1 MQRMVISLTEN
12 DKIWL
17 AKRAKTEHKSIAEVI
32 RQAIHCFQEQHE
44 RKQMAKKQRILF
56 YKVVVAGIMGMGCI
70 INKIYGMNGN
80 KGDFRLSYHY

>member
-44 RKQMAKKQRILF
+44 RKQMAKKQRNIILQSRR
-56 YKVVVAGIMGMGCI
+56 CW
-70 INKIYGMNGN
+70 NNGD
-80 KGDFRLSYHY
+80 GLHYQQNIRNEWE

>member
-12 DKIWL
+12 DKTWL

-44 RKQMAKKQRILF
+44 RKQMAKKQRNIILQSS
-56 YKVVVAGIMGMGCI
+56 GCW
-70 INKIYGMNGN
+70 NNGD
-80 KGDFRLSYHY
+80 GLHYQQNSRNEWE